1 MVTFEDDVV
10 RMEEFKNRIKRTLII
25 DCIRYPAPTVIN
37 TNTLNSLFYNIDLEH
52 GNAQY

>member
-25 DCIRYPAPTVIN
+25 KNDSVLDNNEHASSV
-37 TNTLNSLFYNIDLEH
+37 SVWSVDLIK
-52 GNAQY
+52 QFSSIMLS